1 MVSGRRPSGPEC
13 VPNTRA
19 ARPGGIASAIVAPD
33 TDPIDPPIPVPDVP
47 GAPEGDGHRADAE
60 GLPPRS
66 ALSARERLVVE
77 ASAIGDLALR
87 TWVASVLATTVA
99 PVVVTSAVRGTRSGT
114 ERSNLNFYAE
124 LAAERDPAKSFPA
137 PTELPRM
144 SSRPASPLAE
154 WIARGTVDNLSFSSS
169 FTAINPAMRKQWS
182 ALTSN
187 NIARA
192 QHWRHDDGPRPT
204 LCVIHGFMGSS
215 YLANGRFFSLPWY
228 YRSGYDVLMYTL
240 PFHGRRAGRFS
251 PFSGFGYFAGGLSGF
266 AEAMAQAVHDFRSIV
281 DYLRH
286 TGVDRI
292 ALTGISLGGY
302 TSALV
307 ASVDDRLEAVIPNCP
322 VVTPAKMFDEWF
334 PANKLVRLGLRVTNI
349 SRDELAAGLS
359 YHCPLNYQ
367 PLLPKDRRM
376 IITGLGDRM
385 APPDQAVMLWEHWD
399 RCALRWFP
407 GSHVLHVSQLDYLR
421 RMTGFLHDV
430 MFD

>member
-1 MVSGRRPSGPEC
+1 VTSETNPL
-13 VPNTRA
+13 N
-19 ARPGGIASAIVAPD
+19 
-33 TDPIDPPIPVPDVP
+33 PPIPVPDVP
-47 GAPEGDGHRADAE
+47 GADVPVGAE

-66 ALSARERLVVE
+66 ALSPRQRVVVE
-77 ASAIGDLALR
+77 ASAIGDRALR
-87 TWVASVLATTVA
+87 TWAASVLATTVA
-99 PVVVTSAVRGTRSGT
+99 PAVVATSVRHTKSGT
-114 ERSNLNFYAE
+114 ERSNLNFYAQ
-124 LAAERDPAKSFPA
+124 LAAEHDPAKSFPA
-137 PTELPRM
+137 PTELPQV

-154 WIARGTVDNLSFSSS
+154 WIARGTVDNIAFRSS
-169 FTAINPAMRKQWS
+169 FTAINPAMRKHWS
-182 ALTSN
+182 AWESN
-187 NIARA
+187 NIVRA
-192 QHWRHDDGPRPT
+192 QHWRHGDGPRPT

-215 YLANGRFFSLPWY
+215 YLLNGRFFSLPWY

-240 PFHGRRAGRFS
+240 PFHGRRAEKFS

-302 TSALV
+302 TSALA

-334 PANKLVRLGLRVTNI
+334 PANKLVRLGLWLSNI
-349 SRDELAAGLS
+349 SRDELTAGLS

-367 PLLPKDRRM
+367 PLIPKNRRM

-385 APPDQAVMLWEHWD
+385 APSHQAVMLWEHWD
-399 RCALRWFP
+399 RCALHWFP

-421 RMTGFLHDV
+421 RMTSFLHNF
-430 MFD
+430 MLE

>member
-1 MVSGRRPSGPEC
+1 VAESGQTPRPRR
-13 VPNTRA
+13 RD
-19 ARPGGIASAIVAPD
+19 GITSTFVTSDANPVG
-33 TDPIDPPIPVPDVP
+33 PPISVPDVP
-47 GAPEGDGHRADAE
+47 GALAGGDVPAGAE

-66 ALSARERLVVE
+66 ALSPRQRLVVD
-77 ASAIGDLALR
+77 ASAISDLALR
-87 TWVASVLATTVA
+87 TRVASALAATVTPA
-99 PVVVTSAVRGTRSGT
+99 VVASSVRSGND
-114 ERSNLNFYAE
+114 RGNLRFYAE
-124 LAAERDPAKSFPA
+124 LAAERDPAKSFPP
-137 PTELPRM
+137 PTEVPRV

-154 WIARGTVDNLSFSSS
+154 WIARGTVDNIAFASS
-169 FTAINPAMRKQWS
+169 FTAINPAMRKRWG
-182 ALTSN
+182 AWTSN
-187 NIARA
+187 NVARA

-215 YLANGRFFSLPWY
+215 YLLNGLFFSLPWY
-228 YRSGYDVLMYTL
+228 YRSGYDVLLYTL
-240 PFHGRRAGRFS
+240 PFHGRRAEKFS

-322 VVTPAKMFDEWF
+322 VVTPATMFDEWF
-334 PANKLVRLGLRVTNI
+334 PANKLLGLGLRLSGI
-349 SRDELAAGLS
+349 GRDELAAGLS

-385 APPDQAVMLWEHWD
+385 APPGQAVMLWEHWN
-399 RCALRWFP
+399 RCALHWFP
-407 GSHVLHVSQLDYLR
+407 GNHVLHVSQLDYLR
-421 RMTGFLHDV
+421 RMTAFLQSV
-430 MFD
+430 MF

>member
-1 MVSGRRPSGPEC
+1 M
-13 VPNTRA
+13 
-19 ARPGGIASAIVAPD
+19 
-33 TDPIDPPIPVPDVP
+33 
-47 GAPEGDGHRADAE
+47 
-60 GLPPRS
+60 
-66 ALSARERLVVE
+66 VVE

-87 TWVASVLATTVA
+87 TWVSSVLATTVA
-99 PVVVTSAVRGTRSGT
+99 PVVLATSVRQSRFTT
-114 ERSNLNFYAE
+114 ERDNLDFYAE
-124 LAAERDPAKSFPA
+124 LAAEHDPVKSFPP
-137 PTELPRM
+137 PTELPQV
-144 SSRPASPLAE
+144 SSRPASRLAE
-154 WIARGTVDNLSFSSS
+154 WIARGTVDNIAFASS

-182 ALTSN
+182 AWASN
-187 NIARA
+187 NTVRA

-228 YRSGYDVLMYTL
+228 YRAGYDVLMYTL
-240 PFHGRRAGRFS
+240 PFHGRRAERFS

-286 TGVDRI
+286 TGVNRI

-322 VVTPAKMFDEWF
+322 VVTPATMFDEWF
-334 PANKLVRLGLRVTNI
+334 PANKLVGLGLRLSNI
-349 SRDELAAGLS
+349 SRDALSAGLS

-367 PLLPKDRRM
+367 PLVPKDRRM

-385 APPDQAVMLWEHWD
+385 APPDQAAMLWEHWD
-399 RCALRWFP
+399 RCTLHWFP

-421 RMTGFLHDV
+421 RMTSFLHGFMLD
-430 MFD
+430 

>member
-1 MVSGRRPSGPEC
+1 M
-13 VPNTRA
+13 T
-19 ARPGGIASAIVAPD
+19 PD
-33 TDPIDPPIPVPDVP
+33 ADPIDPPIPVPDVP
-47 GAPEGDGHRADAE
+47 GADVPAGAD

-66 ALSARERLVVE
+66 ALSPRQRMVVE

-99 PVVVTSAVRGTRSGT
+99 PVVVATSVRHTRSGT
-114 ERSNLNFYAE
+114 ERGNLNFYAE
-124 LAAERDPAKSFPA
+124 LAAERDPAKSFPP
-137 PTELPRM
+137 PTELPRV
-144 SSRPASPLAE
+144 SSRPANPLAQ
-154 WIARGTVDNLSFSSS
+154 WIARGTVDNIAFASS
-169 FTAINPAMRKQWS
+169 FTAINPAMRNQWS
-182 ALTSN
+182 AWESN
-187 NIARA
+187 NIVRA

-228 YRSGYDVLMYTL
+228 YRSGYDILMYTL
-240 PFHGRRAGRFS
+240 PFHGRRAEKFS
-251 PFSGFGYFAGGLSGF
+251 PFSGFGYFVGGLSGF

-322 VVTPAKMFDEWF
+322 VVTPATMFDTWF
-334 PANKLVRLGLRVTNI
+334 PANKLVGLGLRLSNI
-349 SRDELAAGLS
+349 SRDELTAGLS
-359 YHCPLNYQ
+359 YHCPLNYR
-367 PLLPKDRRM
+367 PLVGKNRRM

-385 APPDQAVMLWEHWD
+385 APPDQAVMLWEHWN
-399 RCALRWFP
+399 RCALHWFP

-421 RMTGFLHDV
+421 RMTQFLQNF
-430 MFD
+430 MF

>member
-1 MVSGRRPSGPEC
+1 VTS
-13 VPNTRA
+13 
-19 ARPGGIASAIVAPD
+19 D
-33 TDPIDPPIPVPDVP
+33 TDPIDPPVPVPDVP
-47 GAPEGDGHRADAE
+47 GADVPAGAD

-66 ALSARERLVVE
+66 ALSLRERVVVE

-99 PVVVTSAVRGTRSGT
+99 PVVLATSVRPTRSGT

-124 LAAERDPAKSFPA
+124 LAAEHDPAKSFPA
-137 PTELPRM
+137 PTELPRV
-144 SSRPASPLAE
+144 SARPANLLAQ
-154 WIARGTVDNLSFSSS
+154 WIASGRVDNIAFASS

-182 ALTSN
+182 AWGSN
-187 NIARA
+187 NIVRA

-240 PFHGRRAGRFS
+240 PFHGRRAEKFS
-251 PFSGFGYFAGGLSGF
+251 PFSGFGYFAGGLSSF

-286 TGVDRI
+286 TGVERI

-307 ASVDDRLEAVIPNCP
+307 ASVDDRIEAVIPNCP
-322 VVTPAKMFDEWF
+322 VVTPATMFDEWF
-334 PANKLVRLGLRVTNI
+334 PANKLVRLGLRLSNI
-349 SRDELAAGLS
+349 GRDELTAGLS

-367 PLLPKDRRM
+367 PQLPKDRRM

-385 APPDQAVMLWEHWD
+385 APPDHAVKLWHHWD
-399 RCALRWFP
+399 RCALHWFP

-421 RMTGFLHDV
+421 RMTSFLHGF

>member
-1 MVSGRRPSGPEC
+1 
-13 VPNTRA
+13 
-19 ARPGGIASAIVAPD
+19 VAPD
-33 TDPIDPPIPVPDVP
+33 TDPINPPIPVPDFP
-47 GAPEGDGHRADAE
+47 GADLPSGAG

-66 ALSARERLVVE
+66 ALSRRQRMVVE

-87 TWVASVLATTVA
+87 TWVSSLLAATVS
-99 PVVVTSAVRGTRSGT
+99 PVVVAAGRRRADLRA
-114 ERSNLNFYAE
+114 ERAQLGFYAE
-124 LAAERDPAKSFPA
+124 LAAERDPVRSFPA
-137 PTELPRM
+137 PAGLPRV
-144 SSRPASPLAE
+144 SSRRANPLAE
-154 WIARGTVDNLSFSSS
+154 RIARGTVYNIAFPSS
-169 FTAINPAMRKQWS
+169 FTTINPAMRKQWS
-182 ALTSN
+182 HWKSN
-187 NIARA
+187 NIVRA
-192 QHWRHDDGPRPT
+192 QHWRHHDGPRPT

-240 PFHGRRAGRFS
+240 PFHGRRAEKCS

-281 DYLRH
+281 DHLLH

-322 VVTPAKMFDEWF
+322 VVTPAKLFDEWF
-334 PANKLVRLGLRVTNI
+334 PANQLVRLGLRLSDI
-349 SRDELAAGLS
+349 GRDELAAGLA

-376 IITGLGDRM
+376 IIVGLGDRM
-385 APPDQAVMLWEHWD
+385 APPDHAVALWEHWN
-399 RCALRWFP
+399 RCALHWFP
-407 GSHVLHVSQLDYLR
+407 GSHVMHVSQLDYLR
-421 RMTGFLHDV
+421 RMTAFLQTV
-430 MFD
+430 MR